1 MINEH
6 ENRIKMS
13 MKKNIT
19 TIFVILAVFTANA
32 QISIGGKESVEG
44 TSTILDFNDVATN
57 TMGIILP
64 SVDNLTNSLASTTIN
79 NNGTFLFD
87 KSTSKVKM
95 YENNAWV
102 DLSSAGNSS
111 QIVANTSNESPSNQG
126 TIIGSETSNAK
137 GVLVL
142 ESANKAMVLPKIAN
156 PHINVKS
163 PYPGMMCYDT
173 VSKSLALFD
182 GSVWNYWK

>member
-1 MINEH
+1 
-6 ENRIKMS
+6 MS
-13 MKKNIT
+13 AKKNIT
-19 TIFVILAVFTANA
+19 IIFVLLAVFTSNA
-32 QISIGGKESVEG
+32 QISIGGKQSVEG
-44 TSTILDFNDVATN
+44 TATLLDFNNVTTN

-64 SVDNLTNSLASTTIN
+64 SVDNLTNSLASTPTN

-95 YENNAWV
+95 YENNTWV
-102 DLSSAGNSS
+102 DLSSAGNSI
-111 QIVANTSNESPSNQG
+111 QIIANTSNESVNNQG
-126 TIIGSETSNAK
+126 VIIGSETSNAK

-142 ESANKAMVLPKIAN
+142 ESANKAIILPRISN
-156 PHINVKS
+156 PHTNVKS